1 MTLREALRD
10 IRKNG
15 TGQDFD
21 QTGLPLV
28 SAVRKRMGKIF
39 HRDKIER
46 EWQSLFGFETG
57 REPDESPE
65 AR

>member
-15 TGQDFD
+15 TGQDFAAD
-21 QTGLPLV
+21 GLPMV
-28 SAVRKRMGKIF
+28 SAVKKRTGKGF
-39 HRDKIER
+39 HRDVIER

-57 REPDESPE
+57 REPDDNSQ
-65 AR
+65 